1 MSLGVA
7 TSRQWHRMLQM
18 PGPFKMWR
26 EAHSQ
31 CAALEK
37 IIEMPDEREVCR
49 AVHQTNVMTL
59 SIIRIVKS

>member
-1 MSLGVA
+1 
-7 TSRQWHRMLQM
+7 MLQM